1 MSLRL
6 YIFIVGWIFLLRPVS
21 AQSRYYSLADDRSAP
36 VIESW
41 NLTDPDTIG
50 QSVIT
55 LHYEMRYVVDTLSHS
70 VHQNRVI
77 VQTDGNVVKYYVM
90 RRHLQDRIMTQV
102 EKLLDGTAAV
112 PGVGGQYVKTAEEEE
127 MDRIAGVDDILNSE
141 IWFCRDKGILIER
154 MHDYDRQN
162 FAIEYEEPIPKFEW
176 IIGSQQR
183 EIFGYQCFS
192 AHAWFRGRS
201 WTAWFCP
208 EIPVDTGP
216 WKFNGLPGVI
226 LAVTDSS
233 SHYDWECVAVK
244 GQEPIIYYRVPK
256 KRIGKE
262 QYAQYMKN
270 IHTSPL
276 SVLGHGGDVVF
287 YSRASK
293 KWLDDT
299 WEVPYNPI
307 ELE

>member
-1 MSLRL
+1 MES
-6 YIFIVGWIFLLRPVS
+6 
-21 AQSRYYSLADDRSAP
+21 DRSGYHRSIRDNTALRNALCRGHVIAFRSSEQGGCPNRWQRCEILRNAP
-36 VIESW
+36 AFAR
-41 NLTDPDTIG
+41 PDHDASG
-50 QSVIT
+50 
-55 LHYEMRYVVDTLSHS
+55 
-70 VHQNRVI
+70 
-77 VQTDGNVVKYYVM
+77 
-90 RRHLQDRIMTQV
+90 
-102 EKLLDGTAAV
+102 KLLDGTAAV

-176 IIGSQQR
+176 IVGSQQR
-183 EIFGYQCFS
+183 EICGYQCFS

-262 QYAQYMKN
+262 QYAQYVK
-270 IHTSPL
+270 TFTPPRCPY
-276 SVLGHGGDVVF
+276 SVM
-287 YSRASK
+287 
-293 KWLDDT
+293 
-299 WEVPYNPI
+299 E
-307 ELE
+307 EM